1 MKAQKIWRDYDT
13 LPPELQQ
20 QVADFISF
28 LRTHYESSHVT
39 STTKRTKLAKEPFIG
54 MWRNRKDLKD
64 STAWVKSIREREWM
78 NRDA

>member
-28 LRTHYESSHVT
+28 LHTRSASSRVT